1 MRRHLDT
8 NITWADRFRHLL
20 GICPG
25 VEVTRRLS
33 PGEVNKAGLSIS
45 ISRQCI
51 DIIDIMGDYFA
62 FVRCTVAIYA
72 PFRIFRI
79 LSEERPSD
87 IDRVAGLGCK
97 TLTRGLVMISAAI
110 NRQYQAPSS
119 ADSPA
124 TSPPTDAT
132 ATWPCSTCNSDTVP
146 ARTTLSGRVAQERP
160 RSCPSDP
167 LQAKHRIEGTP

>member
-1 MRRHLDT
+1 MRRHFDT

-20 GICPG
+20 RICPG

-33 PGEVNKAGLSIS
+33 PEEFNKAGLS

-62 FVRCTVAIYA
+62 FVGCIVAVYA

-110 NRQYQAPSS
+110 NRQYQASS
-119 ADSPA
+119 SGDSRA

-146 ARTTLSGRVAQERP
+146 VRATLSGRVAQERP

-167 LQAKHRIEGTP
+167 LQAKHRVEGTP